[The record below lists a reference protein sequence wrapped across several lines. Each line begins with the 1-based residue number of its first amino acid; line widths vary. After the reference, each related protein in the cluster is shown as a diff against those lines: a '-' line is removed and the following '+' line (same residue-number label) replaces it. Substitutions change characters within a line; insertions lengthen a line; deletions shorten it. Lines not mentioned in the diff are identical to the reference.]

1 MRGAR
6 LLGGGLCHEDYR
18 AFGPLPPKVIGNGLR
33 ELDRFLNLLIGEA
46 AQALALPMVR
56 DEANTANRL
65 RRFREGLGLA
75 DPDHARLRA
84 IGRSRAC
91 LFYCNGVV
99 RRADEMGG
107 VAMTAGWWSD
117 AREMALRQVA
127 IGERLTVSAGELAE
141 ICGFYEALGAAVTGV
156 LPTGNV

>member
-6 LLGGGLCHEDYR
+6 LLGGGLSHDDYR

-33 ELDRFLNLLIGEA
+33 ELDRFLNLLIGEVA
-46 AQALALPMVR
+46 LALALPIAR

-65 RRFREGLGLA
+65 SRFREGLGLD

-99 RRADEMGG
+99 RRADETGG
-107 VAMTAGWWSD
+107 GAMTAGWWSE
-117 AREMALRQVA
+117 AREPVLRRVA
-127 IGERLTVSAGELAE
+127 MGERLTVSARDLAE
-141 ICGFYEALGAAVTGV
+141 ICDFYESLGEAVMAYA
-156 LPTGNV
+156 